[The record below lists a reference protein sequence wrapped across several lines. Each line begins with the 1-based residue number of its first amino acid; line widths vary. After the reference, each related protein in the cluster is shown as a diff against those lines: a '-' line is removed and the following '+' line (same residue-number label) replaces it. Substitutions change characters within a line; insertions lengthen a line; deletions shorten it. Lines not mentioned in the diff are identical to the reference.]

1 MSKTT
6 VVLNDQLLEKAM
18 KITKAKTK
26 KAVIEQGLM
35 ELVKS
40 KNTELLREELG
51 SYDIDLTLDELERL
65 RSEK

>member
-6 VVLNDQLLEKAM
+6 VVLNDKLLEKAM